1 MVIADI
7 TTPFTCDVSFLVA
20 SLFLI
25 LFGNCETKGYITNTG
40 SEWTLFLE
48 TIAR

>member
-1 MVIADI
+1 VITDI
-7 TTPFTCDVSFLVA
+7 TTPFTRDVSFLVA

-25 LFGNCETKGYITNTG
+25 LFGNLETKGYITNTR
-40 SEWTLFLE
+40 SEWTWFLE